1 MTACSPEAR
10 AVPGR
15 LTPEPVI
22 NWATLSP
29 GDKVEIHHQGRAV
42 TAGRIDMR
50 APDGSVIW
58 VIRDGG
64 EGRALFL
71 QGDGATL
78 FRRARR
84 HIAGAGRPRVSSQPR
99 RS

>member
-1 MTACSPEAR
+1 MTACSPDAR

-29 GDKVEIHHQGRAV
+29 GDKVEIHRQGRAV

-84 HIAGAGRPRVSSQPR
+84 HIAGAGRSRVSSQPR